1 MSKSV
6 RERLLKTASP
16 GAIGRFASA
25 HGGDIA
31 KSLILSGLG
40 GAGALAMKRLTKPTL
55 SSQVRLGMGRALGF
69 GLGGLAL
76 GTGVMA
82 ASKGYEAVKNP
93 IERKHSFDKMLAE
106 NPGLKREDKDVVR
119 KSFATLHTFNP
130 MMAKDPTV
138 AGAFVRRALA
148 FKDEGIQSADVKT
161 LSEIRKNLSYSGKRR
176 DVGFLE
182 MAKNLQSMSHEND

>member
-1 MSKSV
+1 MSTT
-6 RERLLKTASP
+6 RDRLLKLAAP
-16 GAIGRFASA
+16 GASFLSQ
-25 HGGDIA
+25 HGGEIA

-40 GAGALAMKRLTKPTL
+40 GAGAIAAKRLTKPSL
-55 SSQVRLGMGRALGF
+55 KSQVRLGMGRALGF

-76 GTGVMA
+76 GTGAMA
-82 ASKGYEAVKNP
+82 ATKGFEAIKDP
-93 IERKHSFDKMLAE
+93 IDRKRNFNKMITE

-119 KSFATLHTFNP
+119 KSFNTLHTFNP

-161 LSEIRKNLSYSGKRR
+161 LSEIRKNLSDSSKRR
-176 DVGFLE
+176 DGGFLE
-182 MAKNLQSMSHEND
+182 MARNLQSMSGDHD